1 VACFLG
7 AQAVAPLGTRAEPTF
22 LDGEAMAI
30 YGVLGD
36 LHGNREAL
44 SAVLD
49 QLDERGVTDLI
60 CVGDIVG
67 YNADPDAC
75 VEILR
80 ARRALCIAGNHDL
93 IGTGTL
99 GFERCSNKAMHSL
112 KRTRR
117 VLSAES
123 AQWLRALPAHLVLE
137 ERFLLTHGGVR
148 DVQQYMTR
156 PRHFIENVQYLR
168 QDFPGIRLCFFGHTH
183 EQRVFEIAGDK
194 VNERDAEWGTMLR
207 TDCEYFVNPGSV
219 DASRKRAHKLA
230 EYAVFDS
237 SMLTVEFRTVAYDD
251 ESTEAKAEAE
261 GYRIDA
267 WRDRLYDVQR
277 RFIGPRHVES
287 SGA

>member
-1 VACFLG
+1 
-7 AQAVAPLGTRAEPTF
+7 
-22 LDGEAMAI
+22 MAI

-36 LHGNREAL
+36 IHGNREAL
-44 SAVLD
+44 LAVLD
-49 QLDERGVTDLI
+49 RLHERNVTRLL

-75 VEILR
+75 VELLR
-80 ARRALCIAGNHDL
+80 SREATCIAGNHDL

-117 VLSAES
+117 TLSAGSVE
-123 AQWLRALPAHLVLE
+123 WLRALPGHCVLE

-156 PRHFIENVQYLR
+156 PRHLLENVQYLR
-168 QDFPGIRLCFFGHTH
+168 RDFPGIRLCFFGHTH
-183 EQRVFEIAGDK
+183 EQRVFEIAGENVK
-194 VNERDAEWGTMLR
+194 ERDAESGTMLR
-207 TDCEYFVNPGSV
+207 TDREYFVNPGSV
-219 DASRKRAHKLA
+219 DASRKKAHKLA

-237 SMLTVEFRTVAYDD
+237 AMLTVEFATVAYDD
-251 ESTEAKAEAE
+251 ETTESKAEAE
-261 GYRIDA
+261 GYRIDR

-277 RFIGPRHVES
+277 RFLGPRHVEG